1 MSTSISPIRM
11 ARFQGQPRAA
21 VDGGV
26 AKASRGQ
33 YPSNRSGL
41 GLCTGGLVGCA
52 AVPVLGVVAY
62 KVLKR
67 LASTGLFLVGE
78 LLKRHGK

>member
-1 MSTSISPIRM
+1 MSTPISPIRM
-11 ARFQGQPRAA
+11 ARFQGQPPK
-21 VDGGV
+21 V